1 MNGIRSVSF
10 QEVPGGLLVH
20 VRKESK
26 TSSSGKLKK
35 RLPYNFKLMS
45 KQIMQA
51 KTSTAARPL
60 VTKMQA
66 KLSWLYKKLRSGE
79 FGDSEVAAAII
90 HAASMERIAKRK
102 VRHLEEEEAAENG
115 SGMANVPGEEDEIYG
130 KEELQE
136 SLEEN
141 EEISEEMMRRMMEEI
156 EELEEELSE
165 ETMSELQDMISC
177 AGRDMSEEEIEELK
191 RKHRNEEERQITRA
205 DLKYLKALFDRLEQ
219 EKKQAASGV
228 SSASSGGT
236 SSVSYVIDCM
246 PEVEMTDMDLG
257 EVMDVCV

>member
-26 TSSSGKLKK
+26 TSTSGKLKK

-102 VRHLEEEEAAENG
+102 VRH
-115 SGMANVPGEEDEIYG
+115 
-130 KEELQE
+130 
-136 SLEEN
+136 
-141 EEISEEMMRRMMEEI
+141 
-156 EELEEELSE
+156 
-165 ETMSELQDMISC
+165 
-177 AGRDMSEEEIEELK
+177 
-191 RKHRNEEERQITRA
+191 RNEEERQITRA

-228 SSASSGGT
+228 SSASSGRS